1 VWQRE
6 AWYGDEF
13 YTVSHFSTTDPQ
25 QQLNCDFQNLGIL
38 SSTST
43 STVMPRTLTVKG
55 LRFRVF
61 SSTSSKLQT
70 FFSHRLFSHGPT
82 TNSVLIFEHEK

>member
-13 YTVSHFSTTDPQ
+13 YTVSHFSTDPQ
-25 QQLNCDFQNLGIL
+25 QQLNCDFQNLGIV

-43 STVMPRTLTVKG
+43 STVMPRTLTMKG
-55 LRFRVF
+55 LRFRVSF
-61 SSTSSKLQT
+61 STSSKLQT
-70 FFSHRLFSHGPT
+70 FFSHGFFSHGPT
-82 TNSVLIFEHEK
+82 TNSILISEHKK